1 VARSAVTCI
10 AGSLVVLAT
19 ASSACD
25 GKLIHLGDGKT
36 TVDGGNCPHA
46 QVNANQVLWIG
57 DSWVLIPGSQH
68 MRVRDSA
75 RAAEAIGPDDD
86 YVMGAVAAA
95 DMDAIAN
102 QYASQEAGATKV
114 KVLIMDGGT
123 WDTIVANGSA
133 ASVASAASSF
143 SRFLGTVA
151 SDATVEHI
159 VYFLMPELV
168 TIPGVAALRPLL
180 QPACAQSVVP
190 CHFIDLQP
198 IWVGH
203 PEYTANEGTFA
214 SDEGAGVLAGAIWAT
229 MQQNCIA
236 Q

>member
-1 VARSAVTCI
+1 MA
-10 AGSLVVLAT
+10 LAT
-19 ASSACD
+19 ASACD
-25 GKLIHLGDGKT
+25 GKLIHLGDGQT
-36 TVDGGNCPHA
+36 AVDSGICPRA

-57 DSWVLIPGSQH
+57 DSWVLVPGSQH
-68 MRVRDSA
+68 TRVRDSA
-75 RAAEAIGPDDD
+75 RAAGAIGPNDD
-86 YVMGAVAAA
+86 YIMGAVAAA
-95 DMDAIAN
+95 NMAEIAS

-114 KVLIMDGGT
+114 KALIMDGCT

-143 SRFLGTVA
+143 SQFLGTVA
-151 SDATVEHI
+151 SDATVEHVI
-159 VYFLMPELV
+159 YFLMPELA

-198 IWVGH
+198 LWVGH
-203 PEYTANEGTFA
+203 PEYTANDGLFP
-214 SDEGAGVLAGAIWAT
+214 SDVGGGVVADAIWAT